1 MQEMIRF
8 LMENPEVIEKLQK
21 GTVSLIGL
29 SELQVKAIVKVSSE
43 SIEPL
48 RYWV

>member
-8 LMENPEVIEKLQK
+8 LMEHPEVIEKLQN
-21 GTVSLIGL
+21 GTVNLIGL
-29 SELQVKAIVKVSSE
+29 SELEVKAIVKVFSE
-43 SIEPL
+43 SVDPL